1 MRYLYILL
9 GLILFSIGTV
19 AIWIPGLPTTGFYFF
34 AAFCWAR
41 SSPRLH
47 AWLIRNNYYQR
58 YVEEG
63 VYQRKLSQK
72 QRIAIYAMSAGFM
85 AIPFFTVG
93 KLWLQLTLIGCSAAQ
108 IISMEAFYRGYWF
121 KSWFK
126 GHQATSQLEES
137 VDSE

>member
-47 AWLIRNNYYQR
+47 AWLIRNKYYQR

-72 QRIAIYAMSAGFM
+72 QRIAIYAMSAG
-85 AIPFFTVG
+85 
-93 KLWLQLTLIGCSAAQ
+93 LWQSHSLPLAN
-108 IISMEAFYRGYWF
+108 YGYN
-121 KSWFK
+121 
-126 GHQATSQLEES
+126 
-137 VDSE
+137 